1 MDDKMTKLYFT
12 DDFSPENVKKLREQG
27 YLLRD
32 IRAYHDE
39 DAIEVCDEVAGMVP
53 ELYKQAYHIAESI
66 DLSKLSVGELREHLT
81 EQGIEFDPKASKAE
95 LLKLI
100 EA

>member
-1 MDDKMTKLYFT
+1 MAQNREIIYEKHPV
-12 DDFSPENVKKLREQG
+12 SAERKKELREKG
-27 YLLRD
+27 YQ
-32 IRAYHDE
+32 IV
-39 DAIEVCDEVAGMVP
+39 DARFKPADDTEQVDFAKM
-53 ELYKQAYHIAESI
+53 
-66 DLSKLSVGELREHLT
+66 SVGELREYLA

>member
-1 MDDKMTKLYFT
+1 MAQDREIIYEKHPV
-12 DDFSPENVKKLREQG
+12 SAERKKELREKG
-27 YLLRD
+27 YQ
-32 IRAYHDE
+32 IV
-39 DAIEVCDEVAGMVP
+39 DARFKPADDTEQV
-53 ELYKQAYHIAESI
+53 
-66 DLSKLSVGELREHLT
+66 DLTKLSVGELREHLT

>member
-1 MDDKMTKLYFT
+1 MAQDREIIYEEHPVST
-12 DDFSPENVKKLREQG
+12 ERKKELREKG
-27 YLLRD
+27 YQ
-32 IRAYHDE
+32 IV
-39 DAIEVCDEVAGMVP
+39 DARFKPADGTEHG
-53 ELYKQAYHIAESI
+53 
-66 DLSKLSVGELREHLT
+66 DLTKLSVGELRDHVT